1 MDCFNHISVILWGS
15 VSLVELT
22 GEPGIKKCRHA
33 IYIVLTIDMGVSKH
47 GKTND
52 LKLNFPYRFFFFFFF

>member
-22 GEPGIKKCRHA
+22 GEPGIKKSRHA
-33 IYIVLTIDMGVSKH
+33 IYIVLTIDMAVSKH
-47 GKTND
+47 GKKKMT
-52 LKLNFPYRFFFFFFF
+52 